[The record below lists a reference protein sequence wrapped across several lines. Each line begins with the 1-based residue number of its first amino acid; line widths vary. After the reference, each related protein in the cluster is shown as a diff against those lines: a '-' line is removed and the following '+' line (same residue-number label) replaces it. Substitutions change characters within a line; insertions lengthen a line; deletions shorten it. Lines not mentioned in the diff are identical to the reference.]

1 MVPPSIIMLCM
12 LSLPNDGIMLKHPAD
27 RQSCRGPLVSRI
39 RQPCSP
45 CGLAHSQSPCTSMQ
59 SFHACQRHPGAV
71 SLGET
76 SLWRYTRA
84 CTRQACGLRLHS
96 SPTNLIRSSPAQQH
110 AESRWRCRARTEDA
124 ESTDSQSTHQ
134 SDSSREIEPKQRRR
148 KTDTPDFISSA
159 LTRRFGWVFTLTAC
173 YAGTCCGT
181 LRGAVSGCSIAGGL
195 AWAGVLAF
203 GVISEQIKTRIEG
216 SSEARNTVVSPA
228 VGCKGI
234 SARPSVLCMQ
244 ATKPPSQQKR

>member
-1 MVPPSIIMLCM
+1 MSIPPSPDVASSVCCMIDCCDGPPSIIMLCM

-27 RQSCRGPLVSRI
+27 RQNCRGPLVSRI

-84 CTRQACGLRLHS
+84 CTDQACGLRLHN

-124 ESTDSQSTHQ
+124 ESTDTQSTHQ

-159 LTRRFGWVFTLTAC
+159 LTRRFGWVFTVRRAYML
-173 YAGTCCGT
+173 
-181 LRGAVSGCSIAGGL
+181 
-195 AWAGVLAF
+195 VLAVHAPRGCIWLQHRRRSRLGWSP
-203 GVISEQIKTRIEG
+203 GVWCDIGADQDQDR
-216 SSEARNTVVSPA
+216 RQ
-228 VGCKGI
+228 
-234 SARPSVLCMQ
+234 L
-244 ATKPPSQQKR
+244 